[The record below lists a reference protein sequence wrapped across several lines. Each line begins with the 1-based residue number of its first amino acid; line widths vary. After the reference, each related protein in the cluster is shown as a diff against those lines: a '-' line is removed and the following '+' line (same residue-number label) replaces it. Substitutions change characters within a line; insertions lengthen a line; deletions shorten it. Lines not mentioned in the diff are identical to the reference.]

1 MAAWE
6 TRHEAAIWY
15 NRANK
20 LEDLAN
26 ERLSDAILAMTDTPA
41 TTIEGLRCKARASA
55 KAERANAEPDLAWSM
70 VDDLA
75 EPADYS

>member
-1 MAAWE
+1 
-6 TRHEAAIWY
+6 
-15 NRANK
+15 
-20 LEDLAN
+20 
-26 ERLSDAILAMTDTPA
+26 MTDTPA